1 MATALSLGLGWM
13 SGLLSWALLG
23 RVREHRTEPAGLCD
37 WLLWAYLVD
46 EGVVLGKDGSLLAGW
61 SYRGPDTS
69 SATAEDLNAL
79 SSHVSQALL
88 PLGNGWMVHWNAV
101 RHAAPGYA
109 PQGAFPDPVTALLDE
124 ERRRTYEATAAH
136 FETDTFVTVT
146 YLPPP
151 DLYSRLARYFVQG
164 EQSGL
169 KSWEEVLA
177 GFLRSAGEFERR
189 LSAVLR
195 MQRLSSDELLTLLH
209 TCLTGLDH
217 AVKAPIEGT
226 EIDSFLA
233 DQEAV
238 GGWQPRIGRMSI
250 RGLAIQGFPAASYL
264 GMLDRLNSLP
274 FAVRMSHRVIP
285 LDQPTAARLIRRHQV
300 QWFMKRQGAT
310 DLVRGAVSRQRQAQ
324 TADQEADAR
333 LFQDQDASRM
343 AADAAAAAGENA
355 SGQVRF
361 CFYTPTVIVM
371 QPSDGEAD
379 QAADEILKMLADRG
393 FTARIENV
401 NALEA
406 WLGSL
411 PGHGFPNL
419 RRPLL
424 HSRNVADLVPL
435 TSIWPGL
442 KSNPS
447 AYFPEGSAPLLW
459 AATSGATPLR
469 VNLHASDVG
478 HSLVAGPTGA
488 GKSTLVNLAVAQ
500 FFRYPRAQVFVF
512 DLGYSGYVLAQAAG
526 ASHFAIRAG
535 AGEAATAFQPLADVD
550 DAGELAAAAEWLELL
565 LSLQGGVVVGPAAR
579 TEIVAA
585 LRQLAGEGREHRT
598 LGNFCVQLQSL
609 ELKDALAPYRR
620 SGSLGRLLD
629 ADRDDL
635 DDSRRRAYQVFEMSH
650 LWEMGTKTVAPVL
663 RYLFHRVEGRLDGR
677 PTLIVIE
684 EAWRTL
690 LDPSFGLQLK
700 QWLLT
705 LRKKNAAVM
714 VVTQTL
720 ADLHHSPYKA
730 AVVES
735 CPTRFL
741 LPNPMAT
748 SAGTAELYRDLG
760 LNEAELELL
769 AAGRPKREYYLKSPH
784 GSRLFELGLGPVAL
798 AFLAA
803 PEGMTPQET
812 MQRVDELR
820 RELGPGWPVA
830 WLEERGLADWIPA
843 YQRFDGG
850 KGHAKDRTE
859 KLRAR
864 S

>member
-1 MATALSLGLGWM
+1 
-13 SGLLSWALLG
+13 
-23 RVREHRTEPAGLCD
+23 
-37 WLLWAYLVD
+37 
-46 EGVVLGKDGSLLAGW
+46 
-61 SYRGPDTS
+61 
-69 SATAEDLNAL
+69 
-79 SSHVSQALL
+79 HVSQAML
-88 PLGNGWMVHWNAV
+88 PFGNGWMLHWNAV

-109 PQGAFPDPVTALLDE
+109 PAGAFPDPVTALLDL
-124 ERRRTYEATAAH
+124 ERRRTYEASAAH
-136 FETDTFVTVT
+136 FETDTFVTVS

-151 DLYSRLARYFVQG
+151 DIYSRLARYFVQG
-164 EQSGL
+164 EQGL
-169 KSWEEVLA
+169 RSWDEVLRA
-177 GFLRSAGEFERR
+177 FLQSAGEFERR

-195 MQRLSSDELLTLLH
+195 IRRLTSDELLTLLH
-209 TCLTGLDH
+209 GCLTGLDQ
-217 AVKAPIEGT
+217 VVRAPLEGT
-226 EIDSFLA
+226 ELDSFLA

-238 GGWQPRIGRMSI
+238 GGWRPRIGRMSI
-250 RGLAIQGFPAASYL
+250 RALAIQGFPAASYL
-264 GMLDRLNSLP
+264 GMLDRLNSVP
-274 FAVRMSHRVIP
+274 FALRLSHRVIP
-285 LDQPTAARLIRRHQV
+285 LDPPTAARLIRRHQV

-324 TADQEADAR
+324 TADQEAESR

-343 AADAAAAAGENA
+343 AGDAAAAAGENA

-361 CFYTPTVIVM
+361 CFYTPTVVVM

-379 QAADEILKMLADRG
+379 HTADELVKMLSDRG
-393 FTARIENV
+393 FTARIETV

-435 TSIWPGL
+435 TSVWPGL
-442 KSNPS
+442 KTNPS
-447 AYFPEGSAPLLW
+447 AYFPEDSPPLLW

-488 GKSTLVNLAVAQ
+488 GKSTLVNLCVAQ
-500 FFRYPRAQVFVF
+500 FFRYRQAQAFVF

-526 ASHFAIRAG
+526 ASHYAIRAG
-535 AGEAATAFQPLADVD
+535 AGEEATAFQPLAAVD
-550 DAGELAAAAEWLELL
+550 DPGELAAAAEWLELL

-585 LRQLAGEGREHRT
+585 LRQVAGEGREHRT

-629 ADRDDL
+629 SDRDDL
-635 DDSRRRAYQVFEMSH
+635 DSSSYQVFEMSN

-720 ADLHHSPYKA
+720 ADLHSSAYKA
-730 AVVES
+730 AIVES

-741 LPNPMAT
+741 LPNAMAA
-748 SAGTAELYRDLG
+748 SPGTAELYRDLG

-769 AAGRPKREYYLKSPH
+769 AGGRPKREYYLKSPH

-812 MQRVDELR
+812 IGRVDELR
-820 RELGPGWPVA
+820 RERGPDWPAA
-830 WLEERGLADWIPA
+830 WLAERGLGDWIPD
-843 YQRFDGG
+843 YQRFSAGTTGG

-859 KLRAR
+859 ELRAGA
-864 S
+864 